1 MARLRLQYAESP
13 RPVIELTDTPNPKC
27 SACEGIGG
35 WTEDYGDYD
44 TGEYAG
50 TETVH
55 CTCWDPWRIRRLL
68 PVPRWLARRW
78 LGWTE
83 PVYSAEPPF

>member
-1 MARLRLQYAESP
+1 MARLRLRYVTWP
-13 RPVIELTDTPNPKC
+13 RPAIKLTDTPNPKC
-27 SACEGIGG
+27 AECEGAGG

-50 TETVH
+50 TEIVH
-55 CTCWDPWRIRRLL
+55 CTCWNPDRTRHLL
-68 PVPRWLARRW
+68 PVPRGIARRW

-83 PVYSAEPPF
+83 PVYSTEPPF